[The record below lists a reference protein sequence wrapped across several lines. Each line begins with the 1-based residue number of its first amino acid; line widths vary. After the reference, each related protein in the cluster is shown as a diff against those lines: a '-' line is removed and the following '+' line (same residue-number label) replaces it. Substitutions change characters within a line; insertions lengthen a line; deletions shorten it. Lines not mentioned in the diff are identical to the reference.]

1 MMFWLSQHWGNVLVF
16 NPVKP
21 QFTIVILIH
30 YKQRIA
36 VAIRLVVDED
46 DLEWGAIEKKRFII
60 QTIPQINLF

>member
-1 MMFWLSQHWGNVLVF
+1 MF

-21 QFTIVILIH
+21 QFTIVILNH